1 MTRKPKAEQRRRDL
15 CDAAIELL
23 ASDGARGLTHLRV
36 DRHAGFA
43 DGTTSFYYQTRA
55 ALLRGAMDR
64 VIELDVASFTSAL
77 DGDRR
82 WRGRFPAIDAG
93 YPGHAHRRRA
103 GASRARARFELIMIA
118 ARDPELGTVFDGL
131 MEQFVAI
138 SEAAVAQVQP
148 VGAPP
153 DRELIQEQAFA
164 VVTFLGGFLFRLA
177 YGLTDMDS
185 AKSLEKYLHSVIAG
199 VAADHQVT
207 TGQFLDAV
215 DFLLVLEP
223 QLVSRNGQRQP
234 RQPADQGGTA
244 RSAFLPGRDSVRCID
259 GRR

>member
-77 DGDRR
+77 AATGGGEVDSLLSTL
-82 WRGRFPAIDAG
+82 AIQAMRTAVE
-93 YPGHAHRRRA
+93 PER
-103 GASRARARFELIMIA
+103 SRARARFELIMIA
-118 ARDPELGTVFDGL
+118 SRDSELGTVFDGL
-131 MEQFVAI
+131 MEQFVTI

-148 VGAPP
+148 VGPPP
-153 DRELIQEQAFA
+153 DRELIKDQAFA

-177 YGLTDMDS
+177 YGLTDLDS
-185 AKSLEKYLHSVIAG
+185 AESLEKYLHSVIAG
-199 VAADHQVT
+199 VAADHHVT
-207 TGQFLDAV
+207 GSSSM
-215 DFLLVLEP
+215 P
-223 QLVSRNGQRQP
+223 
-234 RQPADQGGTA
+234 
-244 RSAFLPGRDSVRCID
+244 
-259 GRR
+259 